1 MFQVNMKIR
10 GVTIGIS
17 PLHILVAVFCLSMF
31 TITGVGMGDYIII
44 GWGVLFAIVLIAIPA
59 YNSYS
64 VAKSYEKLLPEY
76 ERESKYYRIAGI
88 HDAMLGKPVRIRG
101 EVEKVKG
108 KLICRPAFTV
118 NDGSCSIVAQ
128 HGAPIDLD
136 INEGDTVEI
145 VGMVVKRFT
154 FFGKMVIHL
163 IGIKKVD
170 KLENPEDSEKKRR
183 KGKNRNRNGKPDN
196 TESTDNADNSD
207 NSENTENTDNSD
219 KTDNTDNKEETAGET
234 AEEPSDEKTGETPK
248 DETSAATGKSD

>member
-1 MFQVNMKIR
+1 MKIS

-17 PLHILVAVFCLSMF
+17 PLHILVAVFCLSLF
-31 TITGVGMGDYIII
+31 TITGIGMGDYIII
-44 GWGVLFAIVLIAIPA
+44 GWGVLFSIVLIAIPA

-76 ERESKYYRIAGI
+76 EAQSKYYRIAGI

-101 EVEKVKG
+101 NVEKIKG
-108 KLICRPAFTV
+108 RLICRPAFTV

-136 INEGDTVEI
+136 INEGDKVEI
-145 VGMVVKRFT
+145 VGMVTRRFT

-170 KLENPEDSEKKRR
+170 KLENPEDADKKRR
-183 KGKNRNRNGKPDN
+183 KGSRNRNRDN
-196 TESTDNADNSD
+196 RKDKSSDKDSDKTSADSKDSDDDDSDDDSKDDAEDDNSD
-207 NSENTENTDNSD
+207 AE
-219 KTDNTDNKEETAGET
+219 AGET
-234 AEEPSDEKTGETPK
+234 SEDAAEKTSENK
-248 DETSAATGKSD
+248 A

>member
-1 MFQVNMKIR
+1 MKIK
-10 GVTIGIS
+10 GVLIGIS
-17 PLHILVAVFCLSMF
+17 PLHVIVSLFCLSMF

-44 GWGVLFAIVLIAIPA
+44 GWGVLFAIVLLVIPA

-64 VAKSYEKLLPEY
+64 VSKSYEKLLPEY

-108 KLICRPAFTV
+108 KLICRPAFTI

-136 INEGDTVEI
+136 IKVGDNVEV

-163 IGIKKVD
+163 IGIKKTD
-170 KLENPEDSEKKRR
+170 KVESPEDSDKKRR
-183 KGKNRNRNGKPDN
+183 RGKNRNRDGKA
-196 TESTDNADNSD
+196 DNADKA
-207 NSENTENTDNSD
+207 ENTENTDN
-219 KTDNTDNKEETAGET
+219 TENTENTDNKEDTAAETSD
-234 AEEPSDEKTGETPK
+234 EPSDEKNDETPK
-248 DETSAATGKSD
+248 EETSAATGKSD